1 MFYRSGAPSYRG
13 GMGYAILR
21 TQKLKSPVAVRR
33 SMKHAFREQE
43 TPNADPDR
51 LMQNTHMGA
60 NSVAE
65 GMAAFKAALPA
76 KYRKDA
82 VLAIEYLVTSSP
94 EDMASKTR
102 EQQDQ
107 YFHDA
112 LEWLRSKHGAHQVIY
127 AGIHRDEK
135 TPHMYA
141 YVVPVDPDTGRLNA
155 KRWLGGAK
163 ALNQMQTDFAHQ
175 VGEPH
180 GLQRGIEG
188 SKARHTTVQEFY
200 RAIQTHEH
208 THGRF
213 SASQLEPLVLEKKF
227 LSKTMETPE
236 MVAERLTK
244 AVHEHYSPVL
254 MQASVAQLERRR
266 ASDMADT
273 AKVSAMA
280 LKRAQERLRGF
291 ESIFEGLGEG
301 DKRSLS
307 TLAAKLRRDRKIEA
321 ERKRRAEAIPN
332 LAKNAAGAAAT
343 FAEAALAALKES
355 GDWLRVDWD
364 KVEKSAIQEAVTVNH
379 QPMTK
384 AVEAI
389 FKYSPAQAGKT
400 QEEIDIVLSN
410 IKEVE
415 PDKSLINKP
424 KSKGWS
430 I

>member
-1 MFYRSGAPSYRG
+1 
-13 GMGYAILR
+13 
-21 TQKLKSPVAVRR
+21 
-33 SMKHAFREQE
+33 MKHAFREQE

-51 LMQNTHMGA
+51 LMQNTHIGA
-60 NSVAE
+60 QSVTE
-65 GMAAFKAALPA
+65 GMAAFNAALPA

-112 LEWLRSKHGAHQVIY
+112 LDWLRSKHGSNQVIY

-141 YVVPVDPDTGRLNA
+141 YVVPIDPDTGGLNA
-155 KRWLGGAK
+155 KKWLGGAK
-163 ALNQMQTDFAHQ
+163 ALNEMQTDFAEQ
-175 VGEPH
+175 VGARH

-188 SKARHTTVQEFY
+188 SKARHTTVSKFY
-200 RAIQTHEH
+200 AAIQAQEH
-208 THGRF
+208 RHGRF
-213 SASQLEPLVLEKKF
+213 SAEQLEPVVLEKRLF
-227 LSKTMETPE
+227 GKTVESPE

-244 AVHEHYSPVL
+244 AIHEHYDPAIK
-254 MQASVAQLERRR
+254 QASVASLERRR
-266 ASDMADT
+266 ATEMAST
-273 AKVSAMA
+273 AREAALA

-291 ESIFEGLGEG
+291 EIMFEGLGEG

-307 TLAAKLRRDRKIEA
+307 ALAAKLRRDRKIEV
-321 ERKRRAEAIPN
+321 ERNRRIEAIPN

-355 GDWLRVDWD
+355 GDWLKVDWD

-389 FKYSPAQAGKT
+389 FKYSPAQAGKN
-400 QEEIDIVLSN
+400 QEEIDVVLSN
-410 IKEVE
+410 INEAE
-415 PDKSLINKP
+415 PDKGLINKP
-424 KSKGWS
+424 KSRGWS

>member
-1 MFYRSGAPSYRG
+1 
-13 GMGYAILR
+13 
-21 TQKLKSPVAVRR
+21 
-33 SMKHAFREQE
+33 MKHAFREQE

-51 LMQNTHMGA
+51 LMQNTHIGA
-60 NSVAE
+60 QSVTE
-65 GMAAFKAALPA
+65 GMAAFNAALPA

-112 LEWLRSKHGAHQVIY
+112 LDWLRSKHGSNQVIY

-141 YVVPVDPDTGRLNA
+141 YVVPIDPDTGGLNA
-155 KRWLGGAK
+155 KKWLGGAK
-163 ALNQMQTDFAHQ
+163 ALNEMQTDFAEQ
-175 VGEPH
+175 VGARH

-188 SKARHTTVQEFY
+188 SKARHTTVSKFY
-200 RAIQTHEH
+200 AAIQAREH
-208 THGRF
+208 RHGRF
-213 SASQLEPLVLEKKF
+213 SAEQLEPVVLEKRLF
-227 LSKTMETPE
+227 GRTVESPE

-244 AVHEHYSPVL
+244 AIHEHYDPAIK
-254 MQASVAQLERRR
+254 QASVASLERRR
-266 ASDMADT
+266 ATEMAST
-273 AKVSAMA
+273 AREAALA

-291 ESIFEGLGEG
+291 ESMFEGLGEG

-307 TLAAKLRRDRKIEA
+307 ALAAKLRRDRKIEV
-321 ERKRRAEAIPN
+321 ERNRRIEAIPN

-355 GDWLRVDWD
+355 GDWLKVDWD

-400 QEEIDIVLSN
+400 QEEIGVVLSN
-410 IKEVE
+410 ISEAE
-415 PDKSLINKP
+415 PDKGLINKP
-424 KSKGWS
+424 KGRGWS